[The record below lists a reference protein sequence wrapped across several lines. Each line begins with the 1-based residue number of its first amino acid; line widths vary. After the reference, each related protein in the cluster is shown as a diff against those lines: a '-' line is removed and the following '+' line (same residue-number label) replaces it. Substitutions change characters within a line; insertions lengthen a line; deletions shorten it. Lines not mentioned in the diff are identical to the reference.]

1 MDTREKILQRE
12 QLAARIAE
20 HRARGKRV
28 VLANGC
34 FDLLH
39 AGHVRYLDGA
49 RRQGDVLVVAVNS
62 DASARPLKG
71 PGRPILAAEARAR
84 LVAALGAVSY
94 VTVFD
99 EPDVV
104 GAAHGA
110 AAGRA
115 RQGHRLHRGHRAG
128 ARDGAAARCACRHR
142 RRSQAPFDHAAD
154 VALAQPSE
162 CLRWVNKVF

>member
-1 MDTREKILQRE
+1 MKRGTATVTRAELSDAIRAEATGVGRRRRRMSDMDTREKILQRE

-71 PGRPILAAEARAR
+71 PGRPDTGGGSARAAGGR
-84 LVAALGAVSY
+84 FGCGELRDGVRRTGRG
-94 VTVFD
+94 
-99 EPDVV
+99 

-110 AAGRA
+110 ASGRA
-115 RQGHRLHRGHRAG
+115 RQGHRLHRRYRA
-128 ARDGAAARCACRHR
+128 
-142 RRSQAPFDHAAD
+142 
-154 VALAQPSE
+154 
-162 CLRWVNKVF
+162 